1 MKRVLIIGA
10 GSAGKMVASEILN
23 KRDISLKFSVAGFL
37 DDNNELTSCM
47 GLPVFGPLSCAK
59 DTIKSQGIDEVIIA
73 IPSAGKDVIQKIF
86 LELSGTEAAV
96 KIVPG
101 IFEIIEGKV
110 SYSQIRSIQPSD
122 LLGREEV
129 GFDLDRISPFYEGKT
144 VLVTGAGGSIGRE
157 IFMHLFKLPVKKVI
171 AFGHGENS
179 IHSLIVDISQDS
191 RFDYCI
197 GDVRDIEK
205 LIYEF
210 GRYRPAIIFHA
221 AAHKHLPLM
230 EDYPDEAVK
239 TNIIGTY
246 YTSLASIQA
255 AVRDFIFVSTDKAVN
270 PTSVMGATKRAAEK
284 IVLSLNKMQ
293 NVTNFRLTRFGN
305 VLGSRGSVI
314 PVFARQ
320 IEKGEKITVT
330 HPDITRYF
338 MSISEAA
345 RLVIKAAT
353 EPQGKIFVMD
363 MGRPIRI
370 LDLAKSL
377 LSVYGYSESNF
388 HIEFSGLR
396 RGEKMHEELSYSR
409 EKLKPSAFEKLFLS
423 QEDFTPLS
431 REEIIAMVTEL
442 AEAAEKNNR
451 AFIYSKLGKFVQE
464 FKYNEQEV

>member
-1 MKRVLIIGA
+1 M
-10 GSAGKMVASEILN
+10 
-23 KRDISLKFSVAGFL
+23 
-37 DDNNELTSCM
+37 
-47 GLPVFGPLSCAK
+47 
-59 DTIKSQGIDEVIIA
+59 
-73 IPSAGKDVIQKIF
+73 
-86 LELSGTEAAV
+86 
-96 KIVPG
+96 
-101 IFEIIEGKV
+101 
-110 SYSQIRSIQPSD
+110 
-122 LLGREEV
+122 
-129 GFDLDRISPFYEGKT
+129 
-144 VLVTGAGGSIGRE
+144 
-157 IFMHLFKLPVKKVI
+157 
-171 AFGHGENS
+171 EN
-179 IHSLIVDISQDS
+179 
-191 RFDYCI
+191 
-197 GDVRDIEK
+197 
-205 LIYEF
+205 
-210 GRYRPAIIFHA
+210 
-221 AAHKHLPLM
+221 
-230 EDYPDEAVK
+230 YPDEAVK

-255 AVRDFIFVSTDKAVN
+255 GVRDFIFVSTDKAVN

-305 VLGSRGSVI
+305 VLGSRGSVL

-377 LSVYGYSESNF
+377 LSIYGYSESNF

-396 RGEKMHEELSYSR
+396 KGEKMHEELSYSR
-409 EKLKPSAFEKLFLS
+409 EKLKPSAYEKLFLS

-451 AFIYSKLGKFVQE
+451 AGIYSKLGKFVHE
-464 FKYNEQEV
+464 FKYDEQEV